1 MTNYEHYKSEIE
13 KIVRLGRTV
22 AIDKDGKPHAC
33 GTINCEDC
41 IGSGKGK
48 SCYVIISEWAD
59 AEYIEPGVDWSKVAV
74 DTPILVSDDNKHWY
88 RSYFADYQNEEQK
101 VIAWKKGRTSWSVY
115 YDNHFDVSNR
125 EIWNYAKLAEEEDG
139 I

>member
-59 AEYIEPGVDWSKVAV
+59 AEYIEPEVDWSKVPV
-74 DTPILVSDDNKHWY
+74 DTPILVSNDNVIWY
-88 RSYFADYQNEEQK
+88 RKHFAKYENGQIYSFYDGK
-101 VIAWKKGRTSWSVY
+101 TSWSS
-115 YDNHFDVSNR
+115 DEKFSLSWD
-125 EIWNYAKLAEEEDG
+125 YAKLAEVE
-139 I
+139 